1 VKQLGQGAEYWLDLI
16 FGSPCSS
23 PPCHPAGR
31 VPCQSLVPA
40 EDTAQMTSHHA
51 VEPGRKARSIVIG
64 VRARLPSPHVQSLAA
79 HVSFEMAETCRA
91 QAASRNV
98 AYVLSTV
105 APQPIQ
111 ISSI

>member
-1 VKQLGQGAEYWLDLI
+1 
-16 FGSPCSS
+16 
-23 PPCHPAGR
+23 
-31 VPCQSLVPA
+31 
-40 EDTAQMTSHHA
+40 MTSHHA